1 MSNIIILGAGQ
12 VGSSVAKNLATEQH
26 NITVIDRDA
35 AKLKELASKLDLRT
49 VTGNAGHPSVL
60 REAGI
65 ADCDLLIAVTEV
77 DEINMMACRIA
88 AKIFN
93 VPKRIAR
100 VRSSEY
106 LDDPRLTGED
116 VFGISHVISPELLL
130 ARYVE
135 NLVFYPEALQVL
147 EFADRQVCLVAVL
160 AKAGGLLVGDR
171 IGNLVNHLKTT
182 DARIVAI
189 FRGKSAVQPVADT
202 VIEDGDEVFFLSRT
216 ADMRRVM
223 EELRKADR
231 PVRRMMVAGGSEFS
245 YRLAQDLE
253 GSYSVK
259 LIEANEKR
267 AHQLV
272 ALLDKTVVLHGS
284 ENDSEL
290 LINED
295 IAQVD
300 LFVAATGDDDR
311 NIIASL
317 LAKKLGAHRVLS
329 LIHQSVYVG
338 VLEDSKI
345 DIVVGL
351 ADVTIGSI
359 LAHVR
364 RADVARLHSLRRGAA
379 EALEIVIHGDKSTS
393 QCVGRRVDA
402 IAWPAGALLGA
413 VVRGQDVLMAHHDL
427 VLESEDHLIVFVTEI
442 KTVQKIEKLLQVSAS
457 FFG

>member
-1 MSNIIILGAGQ
+1 
-12 VGSSVAKNLATEQH
+12 
-26 NITVIDRDA
+26 
-35 AKLKELASKLDLRT
+35 
-49 VTGNAGHPSVL
+49 
-60 REAGI
+60 
-65 ADCDLLIAVTEV
+65 
-77 DEINMMACRIA
+77 
-88 AKIFN
+88 
-93 VPKRIAR
+93 
-100 VRSSEY
+100 
-106 LDDPRLTGED
+106 
-116 VFGISHVISPELLL
+116 
-130 ARYVE
+130 
-135 NLVFYPEALQVL
+135 
-147 EFADRQVCLVAVL
+147 VAVL

-171 IGNLVNHLKTT
+171 IGNLHNHLKTT

-413 VVRGQDVLMAHHDL
+413 VVRGQEVLMAHHDL

>member
-12 VGSSVAKNLATEQH
+12 VGTSVAKNLSTERH

-35 AKLKELASKLDLRT
+35 NKLKELASKYDLRT

-60 REAGI
+60 RAAGI
-65 ADCDLLIAVTEV
+65 TDCDLLIAVTEV
-77 DEINMMACRIA
+77 DEINMMACKIA
-88 AKIFN
+88 ASLFN

-106 LDDPRLTGED
+106 LDDPRLSGED
-116 VFGISHVISPELLL
+116 VFGISHAISPEVLL
-130 ARYVE
+130 AQYVE
-135 NLVFYPEALQVL
+135 NLVVYPEALQVL
-147 EFADRQVCLVAVL
+147 EFANRQVCLVAVR

-171 IGNLVNHLKTT
+171 IGNLHKHLKVTE
-182 DARIVAI
+182 ARIVAI
-189 FRGKSAVQPVADT
+189 FRESSSVQPMADT
-202 VIEDGDEVFFLSRT
+202 IIQDGDEVFFLSRT
-216 ADMRRVM
+216 DDMRRVM

-231 PVRRMMVAGGSEFS
+231 PVRRIMIAGGSEFS
-245 YRLAQDLE
+245 YRLAKDLE
-253 GSYSVK
+253 SSHSVK
-259 LIEANEKR
+259 LIEVNEKR

-272 ALLDKTVVLHGS
+272 ALLDHTVVLHGS

-295 IAQVD
+295 VAHVD
-300 LFVAATGDDDR
+300 LFVAATGDDER

-317 LAKKLGAHRVLS
+317 LAKKMGAHRVLS

-338 VLEDSKI
+338 VLEDSRI
-345 DIVVGL
+345 DVVVGL

-359 LAHVR
+359 LAHIR
-364 RADVARLHSLRRGAA
+364 RADVARVHSLRRGAA

-402 IAWPAGALLGA
+402 IQWPTGALLGA
-413 VVRGQDVLMAHHDL
+413 VVRGQEVLMAHHDL
-427 VLESEDHLIVFVTEI
+427 VLETEDHLILFVNDI
-442 KTVQKIEKLLQVSAS
+442 NTVRKIEKLLQVSAS

>member
-1 MSNIIILGAGQ
+1 
-12 VGSSVAKNLATEQH
+12 LA
-26 NITVIDRDA
+26 
-35 AKLKELASKLDLRT
+35 
-49 VTGNAGHPSVL
+49 
-60 REAGI
+60 
-65 ADCDLLIAVTEV
+65 
-77 DEINMMACRIA
+77 
-88 AKIFN
+88 
-93 VPKRIAR
+93 
-100 VRSSEY
+100 
-106 LDDPRLTGED
+106 DPRLSGGD
-116 VFGISHVISPELLL
+116 VFDISHVISPEALL
-130 ARYVE
+130 ANYVE
-135 NLVFYPEALQVL
+135 NLVAYPEAIQIL
-147 EFADRQVCLVAVL
+147 EFANRQVCLVAVR

-171 IGNLVNHLKTT
+171 IGNLRTHLKTT

-189 FRGKSAVQPVADT
+189 FRGKDALQPKADT

-231 PVRRMMVAGGSEFS
+231 PVKRIMIAGGSEFS
-245 YRLAQDLE
+245 YQLAKDLE

-272 ALLDKTVVLHGS
+272 ALLDKTLVLQGN

-295 IAQVD
+295 IAHVD
-300 LFVAATGDDDR
+300 LFVAATGDDER

-317 LAKKLGAHRVLS
+317 LAKKMGAHRVVA
-329 LIHQSVYVG
+329 LIHQGAYVG

-359 LAHVR
+359 LTHVR
-364 RADVARLHSLRRGAA
+364 RADVARVHSLRRGAA
-379 EALEIVIHGDKSTS
+379 ESLEIVIHGNESTS
-393 QCVGRRVDA
+393 RCVGRRVDA
-402 IAWPAGALLGA
+402 IEWPVGALLGA
-413 VVRGQDVLMAHHDL
+413 VVRGQEVLMAHHDL
-427 VLESEDHLIVFVTEI
+427 VLQSEDHLILFVTE
-442 KTVQKIEKLLQVSAS
+442 KKMVRKIEQLLQVSAS

>member
-1 MSNIIILGAGQ
+1 MSSIIILGAGQ
-12 VGSSVAKNLATEQH
+12 VGTSVAKNLVTEQH

-35 AKLKELASKLDLRT
+35 VKLKELASKYDLRT

-60 REAGI
+60 KEAGI
-65 ADCDLLIAVTEV
+65 ADCELLIAVTEV
-77 DEINMMACRIA
+77 DEVNMMACKIA
-88 AKIFN
+88 SSIFQ

-100 VRSSEY
+100 VRSAEY
-106 LDDPRLTGED
+106 LVDPGLSGKD
-116 VFGISHVISPELLL
+116 VFDITHVISPEALL
-130 ARYVE
+130 ASYVE
-135 NLVFYPEALQVL
+135 KLVTYPEAIQIL
-147 EFADRQVCLVAVL
+147 EFANSQVCLVAVR

-171 IGNLVNHLKTT
+171 IGNLSTHLKTT

-189 FRGKSAVQPVADT
+189 FRDKNAVRPSADT

-231 PVRRMMVAGGSEFS
+231 PVKRIMIAGGSEFS
-245 YRLAQDLE
+245 YQLAKDLE

-259 LIEANEKR
+259 LIEANGKR

-272 ALLDKTVVLHGS
+272 SLLDKTLVLHGS

-295 IAQVD
+295 IAHVD
-300 LFVAATGDDDR
+300 LFVAATGDDER

-317 LAKKLGAHRVLS
+317 LSKKMGAHRVLA
-329 LIHQSVYVG
+329 LIHQGVYVS

-351 ADVTIGSI
+351 AEVTIGSI

-364 RADVARLHSLRRGAA
+364 RADVARVHSLRRGAA
-379 EALEIVIHGDKSTS
+379 EALEIVIHGDESTS
-393 QCVGRRVDA
+393 RCVGRRVGA
-402 IAWPAGALLGA
+402 IEWPAGALLGA
-413 VVRGQDVLMAHHDL
+413 VVRGQEVLMAHHDL
-427 VLESEDHLIVFVTEI
+427 VLQSEDHLILFVTD
-442 KTVQKIEKLLQVSAS
+442 KRTVRKIERLLQVSAS

>member
-12 VGSSVAKNLATEQH
+12 VGTSVAKSLATEQH
-26 NITVIDRDA
+26 NITVIDRDT
-35 AKLKELASKLDLRT
+35 AKLKELAAKYDLRT
-49 VTGNAGHPSVL
+49 VAGNAGHPSVL
-60 REAGI
+60 KEAGI

-77 DEINMMACRIA
+77 DEINMMACKIA
-88 AKIFN
+88 ASIFN

-100 VRSSEY
+100 IRSSEY
-106 LDDPRLTGED
+106 LDDPRLSGED
-116 VFGISHVISPELLL
+116 VFGISHVISPEVVL

-135 NLVFYPEALQVL
+135 NLVVYPEALQVL
-147 EFADRQVCLVAVL
+147 EFAQRQVCLVAVR

-171 IGNLVNHLKTT
+171 IANLHNHLKTT

-189 FRGKSAVQPVADT
+189 FRNTSAVQPHANT

-231 PVRRMMVAGGSEFS
+231 PVRRIMIAGGSDFS
-245 YRLAQDLE
+245 FRLANDLE
-253 GSYSVK
+253 SSHSVK
-259 LIEANEKR
+259 LIEGNEKR
-267 AHQLV
+267 AHELV
-272 ALLDKTVVLHGS
+272 ALLDKTVVLHGN

-295 IAQVD
+295 IAHVD
-300 LFVAATGDDDR
+300 LFVAATGNDER

-317 LAKKLGAHRVLS
+317 LAKKMGAHRVLT

-345 DIVVGL
+345 DVVVGL

-359 LAHVR
+359 LAHIR
-364 RADVARLHSLRRGAA
+364 RADVARVHSLRRGAA

-393 QCVGRRVDA
+393 QCVGRSVDA

-413 VVRGQDVLMAHHDL
+413 VVRGHDVLIAHHDL
-427 VLESEDHLIVFVTEI
+427 VLESEDHLILFVTE
-442 KTVQKIEKLLQVSAS
+442 KNTVRKIEKLLQVNAS

>member
-12 VGSSVAKNLATEQH
+12 VGTSVAKNLAPEQH

-35 AKLKELASKLDLRT
+35 TKLKELASKFDLRT

-60 REAGI
+60 RDAGI

-116 VFGISHVISPELLL
+116 VFGISHVISPEVVL

-147 EFADRQVCLVAVL
+147 EFADRQVCLVAVR

-171 IGNLVNHLKTT
+171 IGNLHNHLKTT

-189 FRGKSAVQPVADT
+189 FRGKSAVLPVADT

-364 RADVARLHSLRRGAA
+364 RADVARVHSLRRGAA
-379 EALEIVIHGDKSTS
+379 EALEIVIHGNKSTS

-413 VVRGQDVLMAHHDL
+413 VVRGQEVLMAHHDL
-427 VLESEDHLIVFVTEI
+427 VLESEDHLILFVTEI
-442 KTVQKIEKLLQVSAS
+442 RTVQKIEKLLQVSAS

>member
-12 VGSSVAKNLATEQH
+12 VGTSVAKSLANDGH

-35 AKLKELASKLDLRT
+35 PKLKELASKYDLRT
-49 VTGNAGHPSVL
+49 VTGNAGHPPIL
-60 REAGI
+60 KEAGI

-77 DEINMMACRIA
+77 DEINMMACKIA
-88 AKIFN
+88 SSIFN

-100 VRSSEY
+100 IRSSEY
-106 LDDPRLTGED
+106 LDDPILSVEE
-116 VFGISHVISPELLL
+116 VFGISHVISPEMLL
-130 ARYVE
+130 ARHVE

-147 EFADRQVCLVAVL
+147 EFAERQVCLVAVT
-160 AKAGGLLVGDR
+160 AKVGGLLVGDR
-171 IGNLVNHLKTT
+171 IGNLHNHLKTT

-189 FRGKSAVQPVADT
+189 FRGTSTVQPLADT

-216 ADMRRVM
+216 TDMRQVM
-223 EELRKADR
+223 KELRKADR
-231 PVRRMMVAGGSEFS
+231 PVKRIMIAGGSEFS
-245 YRLAQDLE
+245 YRLAKDLE
-253 GSYSVK
+253 GSHSVK
-259 LIEANEKR
+259 LIESNQKR
-267 AHQLV
+267 AQQLV
-272 ALLDKTVVLHGS
+272 AMLDKTVVLHGS
-284 ENDSEL
+284 ENDIEL

-295 IAQVD
+295 IANVD
-300 LFVAATGDDDR
+300 LFVAAIGDDER

-317 LAKKLGAHRVLS
+317 LAKKMGAHRVIS
-329 LIHQSVYVG
+329 LIYQSVYVG

-345 DIVVGL
+345 DVVIGL
-351 ADVTIGSI
+351 ADITIGSI

-364 RADVARLHSLRRGAA
+364 RADVARVHSLRRGAA

-402 IAWPAGALLGA
+402 IAWPSGALLGA

-427 VLESEDHLIVFVTEI
+427 VLESEDHLILFVTEI

>member
-12 VGSSVAKNLATEQH
+12 VGTSVAKNLATEQH
-26 NITVIDRDA
+26 NITVIDRNV
-35 AKLKELASKLDLRT
+35 AKLKELASKYDLRT

-60 REAGI
+60 KEAGI

-100 VRSSEY
+100 IRSSEY

-116 VFGISHVISPELLL
+116 VFGISHVISPEVVL
-130 ARYVE
+130 AQYVE

-147 EFADRQVCLVAVL
+147 EFADRQVCLVAIR

-171 IGNLVNHLKTT
+171 IGNLHNHLKTT

-189 FRGKSAVQPVADT
+189 FRGSSAVQPVANT
-202 VIEDGDEVFFLSRT
+202 VIENDDEVFFLSRT
-216 ADMRRVM
+216 SDMRRVM

-231 PVRRMMVAGGSEFS
+231 PVKRIMIAGGSEFS

-253 GSYSVK
+253 GSHLVK

-272 ALLDKTVVLHGS
+272 ALLDKTVVLQGS

-290 LINED
+290 LTNED

-345 DIVVGL
+345 DVVVGL

-364 RADVARLHSLRRGAA
+364 RADVARVHSLRRGAA

-402 IAWPAGALLGA
+402 IAWPTGALLGA
-413 VVRGQDVLMAHHDL
+413 VVRGQEVLMAHHDL
-427 VLESEDHLIVFVTEI
+427 VLASEDHLIVFVTEI

>member
-26 NITVIDRDA
+26 NITVIDRDPV
-35 AKLKELASKLDLRT
+35 KLKELASKLDLRT

-442 KTVQKIEKLLQVSAS
+442 KTVQKIEKLLQVNAS

>member
-116 VFGISHVISPELLL
+116 VFGISHVISPEVLL

-295 IAQVD
+295 VAQVD

-364 RADVARLHSLRRGAA
+364 RADVARVHSLRRGAA
-379 EALEIVIHGDKSTS
+379 EALEIVIHGNKSTS

>member
-1 MSNIIILGAGQ
+1 M
-12 VGSSVAKNLATEQH
+12 
-26 NITVIDRDA
+26 
-35 AKLKELASKLDLRT
+35 
-49 VTGNAGHPSVL
+49 
-60 REAGI
+60 
-65 ADCDLLIAVTEV
+65 TEV

-100 VRSSEY
+100 IRSSEY

-116 VFGISHVISPELLL
+116 VFGISHVISPEVVL
-130 ARYVE
+130 AQYVE

-147 EFADRQVCLVAVL
+147 EFADRQVCLVAIR

-171 IGNLVNHLKTT
+171 IGNLHNHLKTT

-189 FRGKSAVQPVADT
+189 FRGSSAVQPVANT
-202 VIEDGDEVFFLSRT
+202 VIENDDEVFFLSRT
-216 ADMRRVM
+216 SDMRRVM

-231 PVRRMMVAGGSEFS
+231 PVKRIMIAGGSEFS

-253 GSYSVK
+253 GSHLVK

-272 ALLDKTVVLHGS
+272 ALLDKTVVLQGS

-290 LINED
+290 LTNED

-345 DIVVGL
+345 DVVVGL

-364 RADVARLHSLRRGAA
+364 RADVARVHSLRRGAA

-402 IAWPAGALLGA
+402 IAWPTGALLGA
-413 VVRGQDVLMAHHDL
+413 VVRGQEVLMAHHDL

-442 KTVQKIEKLLQVSAS
+442 KTVQKIEKLLQVNVS

>member
-1 MSNIIILGAGQ
+1 M
-12 VGSSVAKNLATEQH
+12 
-26 NITVIDRDA
+26 
-35 AKLKELASKLDLRT
+35 
-49 VTGNAGHPSVL
+49 
-60 REAGI
+60 
-65 ADCDLLIAVTEV
+65 
-77 DEINMMACRIA
+77 
-88 AKIFN
+88 
-93 VPKRIAR
+93 
-100 VRSSEY
+100 
-106 LDDPRLTGED
+106 
-116 VFGISHVISPELLL
+116 ISPELLL

-182 DARIVAI
+182 EARIVAI

-202 VIEDGDEVFFLSRT
+202 VIEEGDEVFFLSRT

-253 GSYSVK
+253 GSLLVK

-272 ALLDKTVVLHGS
+272 ALLDKTVVLQGS

-338 VLEDSKI
+338 VLEDGKI

-413 VVRGQDVLMAHHDL
+413 VVRGQEVLMAHHDL

>member
-12 VGSSVAKNLATEQH
+12 VGTSVAKNLATEQH
-26 NITVIDRDA
+26 NITVIDRNA
-35 AKLKELASKLDLRT
+35 AKLKELASKYDLRT

-60 REAGI
+60 KEAGI

-100 VRSSEY
+100 IRSSEY
-106 LDDPRLTGED
+106 LDDSRLTGED
-116 VFGISHVISPELLL
+116 VFGISHVISPEVVL
-130 ARYVE
+130 AQYVE

-147 EFADRQVCLVAVL
+147 EFADRQVCLVAVR

-171 IGNLVNHLKTT
+171 IANLHKHLKTT

-189 FRGKSAVQPVADT
+189 FRGSSAVQPVANT
-202 VIEDGDEVFFLSRT
+202 VIEDDDEVFFLSRT
-216 ADMRRVM
+216 SDMRRVM

-231 PVRRMMVAGGSEFS
+231 PVKRIMIAGGSEFS

-253 GSYSVK
+253 GSHLVK

-272 ALLDKTVVLHGS
+272 ALLEKTVVLQGS
-284 ENDSEL
+284 ENDIEL

-317 LAKKLGAHRVLS
+317 LAKKMGAHRVLS

-345 DIVVGL
+345 DVVVGL

-364 RADVARLHSLRRGAA
+364 RADVARVPSLRRGAA
-379 EALEIVIHGDKSTS
+379 EALEVVIHGDKSTS

-402 IAWPAGALLGA
+402 IAWPSGALLGA
-413 VVRGQDVLMAHHDL
+413 VVRGQEVLMAHHDL
-427 VLESEDHLIVFVTEI
+427 VLESEDHLILFVTEI
-442 KTVQKIEKLLQVSAS
+442 KTLQKIEKLLQVNAS

>member
-12 VGSSVAKNLATEQH
+12 VGTSVAKNLVAERH
-26 NITVIDRDA
+26 NITVIDRDPV
-35 AKLKELASKLDLRT
+35 KLKELASKYDLRT

-60 REAGI
+60 KEAGI
-65 ADCDLLIAVTEV
+65 ADCELLIAVTEI
-77 DEINMMACRIA
+77 DEVNMMACKIA
-88 AKIFN
+88 SSIFQ

-106 LDDPRLTGED
+106 LADPRLSGGD
-116 VFGISHVISPELLL
+116 VFDISHVISPEALL
-130 ARYVE
+130 ANYVE
-135 NLVFYPEALQVL
+135 NLVAYPEAIQIL
-147 EFADRQVCLVAVL
+147 EFANRQVCLVAVR

-171 IGNLVNHLKTT
+171 IGNLRTHLKTT

-189 FRGKSAVQPVADT
+189 FRGKDAVQPKADT

-231 PVRRMMVAGGSEFS
+231 PVKRIMIAGGSEFS
-245 YRLAQDLE
+245 YQLAKDLE
-253 GSYSVK
+253 DSYSVK

-267 AHQLV
+267 ARQLV
-272 ALLDKTVVLHGS
+272 ALLDKTLVLQGS
-284 ENDSEL
+284 ENDSEF

-295 IAQVD
+295 IAHVD
-300 LFVAATGDDDR
+300 LFVAATGDDER

-317 LAKKLGAHRVLS
+317 LSKKMGAHRVVA
-329 LIHQSVYVG
+329 LIHQGAYVG

-359 LAHVR
+359 LTHVR
-364 RADVARLHSLRRGAA
+364 RADVARVHSLRRGAA
-379 EALEIVIHGDKSTS
+379 ESLEIVIHGNESTS
-393 QCVGRRVDA
+393 RCVGRRVDA
-402 IAWPAGALLGA
+402 IEWPAGALLGA
-413 VVRGQDVLMAHHDL
+413 VVRGQEVLMAHHDL
-427 VLESEDHLIVFVTEI
+427 VLQSEDHLILFVTE
-442 KTVQKIEKLLQVSAS
+442 KKMVRKIEQLLQVSAS

>member
-116 VFGISHVISPELLL
+116 VFGISHVISPEVVL

-147 EFADRQVCLVAVL
+147 EFADRQVCLVAVR

-171 IGNLVNHLKTT
+171 IGNLHNHLKTT

-189 FRGKSAVQPVADT
+189 FRGMSAVQPVADT
-202 VIEDGDEVFFLSRT
+202 LIEDGDEVFFLSRT

-231 PVRRMMVAGGSEFS
+231 PVRRILIAGGSEFS

-253 GSYSVK
+253 GSHSVK

-272 ALLDKTVVLHGS
+272 ALLGKTVVLQGR

-317 LAKKLGAHRVLS
+317 LAKKLGAHRVLV
-329 LIHQSVYVG
+329 LIHQGVYVG

-345 DIVVGL
+345 DVVVGL
-351 ADVTIGSI
+351 ADVTLGSI

-364 RADVARLHSLRRGAA
+364 RADVARVHSLRRGAA
-379 EALEIVIHGDKSTS
+379 EALEIVIHGNKSTS

-427 VLESEDHLIVFVTEI
+427 VLESEDHLILFVTEI

>member
-12 VGSSVAKNLATEQH
+12 VGTSVAKNLATEQH
-26 NITVIDRDA
+26 NITVIDRNV
-35 AKLKELASKLDLRT
+35 AKLKELASKYDLRT

-60 REAGI
+60 KEAGI

-100 VRSSEY
+100 IRSSEY

-116 VFGISHVISPELLL
+116 VFGISHVISPEVVL
-130 ARYVE
+130 AQYVE

-147 EFADRQVCLVAVL
+147 EFADRQVCLVAIR

-171 IGNLVNHLKTT
+171 IGNLHNHLKTT

-189 FRGKSAVQPVADT
+189 FRGSSAVQPVANT
-202 VIEDGDEVFFLSRT
+202 VIENDDEVFFLSRT
-216 ADMRRVM
+216 SDMRRVM

-231 PVRRMMVAGGSEFS
+231 PVKRIMIAGGSEFS

-253 GSYSVK
+253 GSHLVK

-272 ALLDKTVVLHGS
+272 ALLDKTVVLQGS

-290 LINED
+290 LTNED

-345 DIVVGL
+345 DVVVGL

-364 RADVARLHSLRRGAA
+364 RADVARVHSLRRGAA

-402 IAWPAGALLGA
+402 IAWPTGALLGA
-413 VVRGQDVLMAHHDL
+413 VVRGQEVLMAHHDL

-442 KTVQKIEKLLQVSAS
+442 KTVQKIEKLLQVNVS

>member
-12 VGSSVAKNLATEQH
+12 VGTSVAKNLATEQH
-26 NITVIDRDA
+26 NITVIDRNV
-35 AKLKELASKLDLRT
+35 AKLKELASKYDLRT

-60 REAGI
+60 KEAGI

-100 VRSSEY
+100 IRSSEY

-116 VFGISHVISPELLL
+116 VFGISHVISPEVVL
-130 ARYVE
+130 AQYVE

-147 EFADRQVCLVAVL
+147 EFADRQVCLVAIR

-171 IGNLVNHLKTT
+171 IGNLHNHLKTT

-189 FRGKSAVQPVADT
+189 FRGSSAVQPVANT
-202 VIEDGDEVFFLSRT
+202 VIENDDEVFFLSRT
-216 ADMRRVM
+216 SDMRRVM

-231 PVRRMMVAGGSEFS
+231 PVKRIMIAGGSEFS

-253 GSYSVK
+253 GSHLVK

-272 ALLDKTVVLHGS
+272 ALLDKTVVLQGS

-345 DIVVGL
+345 DVVVGL

-364 RADVARLHSLRRGAA
+364 RADVARVHSLRRGAA

-402 IAWPAGALLGA
+402 IAWPSGALLGA

-427 VLESEDHLIVFVTEI
+427 VLASEDHLILFVTEI
-442 KTVQKIEKLLQVSAS
+442 KTLQKIEKLLQVNAS

>member
-12 VGSSVAKNLATEQH
+12 VGTSVAKSLATEQH

-35 AKLKELASKLDLRT
+35 AKLKDLASKYDLRT
-49 VTGNAGHPSVL
+49 VAGNAGHPSVL
-60 REAGI
+60 KEAGI

-77 DEINMMACRIA
+77 DEINMMACKIA
-88 AKIFN
+88 ASIFN

-106 LDDPRLTGED
+106 LDDPRLSGGD

-135 NLVFYPEALQVL
+135 NLVDYPEALQVL
-147 EFADRQVCLVAVL
+147 EFAERQVCLVAVR

-171 IGNLVNHLKTT
+171 IANLHNHLMTT

-189 FRGKSAVQPVADT
+189 FRDMSSVEIRADT
-202 VIEDGDEVFFLSRT
+202 VIQDGDEVFFLSRT

-231 PVRRMMVAGGSEFS
+231 PVRRIMIAGGSEFS
-245 YRLAQDLE
+245 FRLAKDLE
-253 GSYSVK
+253 SSHLVK
-259 LIEANEKR
+259 LIEGNEKH
-267 AHQLV
+267 AHELV
-272 ALLDKTVVLHGS
+272 ALLDKTVVLHGN

-295 IAQVD
+295 IAHVD
-300 LFVAATGDDDR
+300 LFVAATGNDER
-311 NIIASL
+311 NIITSL
-317 LAKKLGAHRVLS
+317 LAKKMGAHRVLS

-359 LAHVR
+359 LAHIR
-364 RADVARLHSLRRGAA
+364 RADVARVHSLRRGAA

-402 IAWPAGALLGA
+402 IEWPAGALLGA
-413 VVRGQDVLMAHHDL
+413 VVRGQEVLMAHHDL
-427 VLESEDHLIVFVTEI
+427 VLESEDHLILFVAE
-442 KTVQKIEKLLQVSAS
+442 KNTVRKIEKLLQVNAS

>member
-116 VFGISHVISPELLL
+116 VFGISHVISPEVLL

-202 VIEDGDEVFFLSRT
+202 VIEEGDEVFFLSRT

-413 VVRGQDVLMAHHDL
+413 VVRGQEVLMAHHDL

>member
-12 VGSSVAKNLATEQH
+12 VGTSVAKNLATEQH
-26 NITVIDRDA
+26 NITVIDRNA
-35 AKLKELASKLDLRT
+35 AKLKELASKYDLRT

-60 REAGI
+60 KEAGI

-106 LDDPRLTGED
+106 LDDSRLTGED
-116 VFGISHVISPELLL
+116 VFGISHVISPEVVL
-130 ARYVE
+130 AQYVE

-147 EFADRQVCLVAVL
+147 EFADRQVCLVAVR

-171 IGNLVNHLKTT
+171 IGNLHNHLKTT

-189 FRGKSAVQPVADT
+189 FRGSSAVQPVANT
-202 VIEDGDEVFFLSRT
+202 VIEDDDEVFFLSR
-216 ADMRRVM
+216 ASDMRRVM

-231 PVRRMMVAGGSEFS
+231 PVRRIMIAGGSEFS

-253 GSYSVK
+253 GSHLVK

-272 ALLDKTVVLHGS
+272 ALLDKTVVLQGS

-290 LINED
+290 LTNED

-345 DIVVGL
+345 DVVVGL

-364 RADVARLHSLRRGAA
+364 RADVARVHSLRRGAA

-402 IAWPAGALLGA
+402 IAWPSGALLGA
-413 VVRGQDVLMAHHDL
+413 VVRGQEVLMAHHDL
-427 VLESEDHLIVFVTEI
+427 VLASEDHLILFVTEI
-442 KTVQKIEKLLQVSAS
+442 KTLQKIERLLQVKAS

>member
-12 VGSSVAKNLATEQH
+12 VGTSVAKNLATEQH
-26 NITVIDRDA
+26 NITVIDRNA
-35 AKLKELASKLDLRT
+35 AKLKELASKYDLRT

-60 REAGI
+60 KEAGI

-106 LDDPRLTGED
+106 LDDSRLTGED
-116 VFGISHVISPELLL
+116 VFGISHVISPEVVL
-130 ARYVE
+130 AQYVE

-147 EFADRQVCLVAVL
+147 EFADRQVCLVAVR

-171 IGNLVNHLKTT
+171 IANLHKHLKTT

-189 FRGKSAVQPVADT
+189 FRGSSAVQPVANT
-202 VIEDGDEVFFLSRT
+202 VIEDDDEVFFLSRT
-216 ADMRRVM
+216 SDMRRVM

-231 PVRRMMVAGGSEFS
+231 PVKRIMIAGGSEFS

-253 GSYSVK
+253 GSHLVK

-272 ALLDKTVVLHGS
+272 ALLEKTVVLQGS

-317 LAKKLGAHRVLS
+317 LAKKMGAHRVLS

-345 DIVVGL
+345 DVVVGL

-364 RADVARLHSLRRGAA
+364 RADVARVHSLRRGAA

-402 IAWPAGALLGA
+402 IAWPSGALLGA
-413 VVRGQDVLMAHHDL
+413 VVRGQEVLMAHHDL
-427 VLESEDHLIVFVTEI
+427 VLESEDHLILFVTEI
-442 KTVQKIEKLLQVSAS
+442 KTLQKIEKLLQVNAS

>member
-12 VGSSVAKNLATEQH
+12 VGTSVAKNLAPEQH

-35 AKLKELASKLDLRT
+35 TKLKELASKFDLRT

-116 VFGISHVISPELLL
+116 VFGISHVISPEVVL

-147 EFADRQVCLVAVL
+147 EFADRQVCLVAVR

-171 IGNLVNHLKTT
+171 IGNLHNHLKTT

-202 VIEDGDEVFFLSRT
+202 VIEDDDEVFFLSRT

-231 PVRRMMVAGGSEFS
+231 PVKRIMIAGGSEFS

-253 GSYSVK
+253 GSHLVK
-259 LIEANEKR
+259 LIEVNQKR

-272 ALLDKTVVLHGS
+272 ALLDQTVVLQGS

-317 LAKKLGAHRVLS
+317 LAKKMGAHRVLS

-345 DIVVGL
+345 DVVVGL

-364 RADVARLHSLRRGAA
+364 RADVARVHSLRRGAA

-393 QCVGRRVDA
+393 QCVGHRVDA
-402 IAWPAGALLGA
+402 IAWPSGALLGA
-413 VVRGQDVLMAHHDL
+413 VVRGQEVLMAHHDL
-427 VLESEDHLIVFVTEI
+427 VLESEDHLILFVTEI

>member
-12 VGSSVAKNLATEQH
+12 VGTSVAKNLSTERH

-35 AKLKELASKLDLRT
+35 NKLKELASKYDLRT

-60 REAGI
+60 RAAGI
-65 ADCDLLIAVTEV
+65 TDCDLLIAVTEV
-77 DEINMMACRIA
+77 DEINMMACKIA
-88 AKIFN
+88 ASLFN

-106 LDDPRLTGED
+106 LDDPRLSGED
-116 VFGISHVISPELLL
+116 VFGISHAISPEVLL
-130 ARYVE
+130 AQYVE
-135 NLVFYPEALQVL
+135 NLVVYPEALQVL
-147 EFADRQVCLVAVL
+147 EFANRQVCLVAVR

-171 IGNLVNHLKTT
+171 IGNLHKHLKVTE
-182 DARIVAI
+182 ARIVAI
-189 FRGKSAVQPVADT
+189 FRESSSVQPIADT
-202 VIEDGDEVFFLSRT
+202 IIQDGDEVFFLSRT
-216 ADMRRVM
+216 DDMRRVM

-231 PVRRMMVAGGSEFS
+231 PVRRIMIAGGSEFS
-245 YRLAQDLE
+245 YRLAKDLE
-253 GSYSVK
+253 SSHSVK
-259 LIEANEKR
+259 LIEVNEKR

-272 ALLDKTVVLHGS
+272 ALLDHTVVLHGS

-295 IAQVD
+295 VAHVD
-300 LFVAATGDDDR
+300 LFVAATGDDER

-317 LAKKLGAHRVLS
+317 LAKKMGAHRVLS

-338 VLEDSKI
+338 VLEDSRI
-345 DIVVGL
+345 DVVVGL

-359 LAHVR
+359 LAHIR
-364 RADVARLHSLRRGAA
+364 RADVARVHSLRRGAA

-402 IAWPAGALLGA
+402 IQWPTGALLGA
-413 VVRGQDVLMAHHDL
+413 VVRGQEVLMAHHDL
-427 VLESEDHLIVFVTEI
+427 VLETEDHLILFVNDI
-442 KTVQKIEKLLQVSAS
+442 NTVQKIEKRLQVSAS

>member
-12 VGSSVAKNLATEQH
+12 VGTSVAKNLSTERH

-35 AKLKELASKLDLRT
+35 NKLKELASKYDLRT

-60 REAGI
+60 RAAGI
-65 ADCDLLIAVTEV
+65 TDCDLLIAVTEV
-77 DEINMMACRIA
+77 DEINMMACKIA
-88 AKIFN
+88 ASLFN

-106 LDDPRLTGED
+106 LDDPRLSGDD
-116 VFGISHVISPELLL
+116 VFGISHAISPEVLL
-130 ARYVE
+130 AQYVE
-135 NLVFYPEALQVL
+135 NLVVYPEALQVL
-147 EFADRQVCLVAVL
+147 EFANRQVCLVAVR

-171 IGNLVNHLKTT
+171 IGNLHKHLKVTE
-182 DARIVAI
+182 ARIVAI
-189 FRGKSAVQPVADT
+189 FRESSSVQPMADT
-202 VIEDGDEVFFLSRT
+202 IIQDGDEVFFLSRT
-216 ADMRRVM
+216 DDMRRVM

-231 PVRRMMVAGGSEFS
+231 PVRRIMIAGGSEFS
-245 YRLAQDLE
+245 YRLAKDLE
-253 GSYSVK
+253 SSHSVK
-259 LIEANEKR
+259 LIEVNEKR

-272 ALLDKTVVLHGS
+272 ALLDHTVVLHGS

-295 IAQVD
+295 VAHVD
-300 LFVAATGDDDR
+300 LFVAATGDDER

-317 LAKKLGAHRVLS
+317 LAKKMGAHRVLS

-338 VLEDSKI
+338 VLEDSRI
-345 DIVVGL
+345 DVVVGL

-359 LAHVR
+359 LAHIR
-364 RADVARLHSLRRGAA
+364 RADVARVHSLRRGAA
-379 EALEIVIHGDKSTS
+379 EALEIVIHGDKSAS

-402 IAWPAGALLGA
+402 IQWPTGALLGA
-413 VVRGQDVLMAHHDL
+413 VVRGQEVLMAHHDL
-427 VLESEDHLIVFVTEI
+427 VLETEDHLILFVNDI
-442 KTVQKIEKLLQVSAS
+442 NTVRKIEKLLQVSAS

>member
-116 VFGISHVISPELLL
+116 VFGISHVISPEVLL

-182 DARIVAI
+182 EARIVAI

-202 VIEDGDEVFFLSRT
+202 VIEEGDEVFFLSRT

-253 GSYSVK
+253 GSHSVK

-317 LAKKLGAHRVLS
+317 LAKKLGAHR
-329 LIHQSVYVG
+329 

-413 VVRGQDVLMAHHDL
+413 VVRGQEVLMAHHDL

>member
-12 VGSSVAKNLATEQH
+12 VGTSVAKNLATEQH
-26 NITVIDRDA
+26 NITVIDRNV
-35 AKLKELASKLDLRT
+35 AKLKELASKYDLRT

-60 REAGI
+60 KEAGI

-100 VRSSEY
+100 IRSSEY

-116 VFGISHVISPELLL
+116 VFGISHVISPEVVL
-130 ARYVE
+130 AQYVE

-147 EFADRQVCLVAVL
+147 EFADRQVCLVAIR

-171 IGNLVNHLKTT
+171 IGNLHNHLKTT

-189 FRGKSAVQPVADT
+189 FRGSSAVQPVANT
-202 VIEDGDEVFFLSRT
+202 VIENDDEVFFLSRT
-216 ADMRRVM
+216 SDMRRVM

-231 PVRRMMVAGGSEFS
+231 PVKRIMIAGGSEFS

-253 GSYSVK
+253 GSHLVK

-272 ALLDKTVVLHGS
+272 ALLDKTVVLQGS

-290 LINED
+290 LTNED

-345 DIVVGL
+345 DVVVGL

-364 RADVARLHSLRRGAA
+364 RADVARVHSLRRGAA

-413 VVRGQDVLMAHHDL
+413 VVRGQEVLMAHHDL

>member
-12 VGSSVAKNLATEQH
+12 VGTSVAKNLAPEQH

-35 AKLKELASKLDLRT
+35 SKLKELASKFDLRT

-116 VFGISHVISPELLL
+116 VFGISHVISPEVVL

-147 EFADRQVCLVAVL
+147 EFADRQVCLVAVR

-171 IGNLVNHLKTT
+171 IGNLHNHLKTT

-202 VIEDGDEVFFLSRT
+202 VIEDDDEVFFLSRT

-231 PVRRMMVAGGSEFS
+231 PVKRIMIAGGSEFS

-253 GSYSVK
+253 GSHLVK
-259 LIEANEKR
+259 LIEVNQKR

-272 ALLDKTVVLHGS
+272 ALLDQTVVLQGS

-317 LAKKLGAHRVLS
+317 LAKKMGAHRVLS

-345 DIVVGL
+345 DVVVGL

-364 RADVARLHSLRRGAA
+364 RADVARVHSLRRGAA

-393 QCVGRRVDA
+393 QCVGHRVDA
-402 IAWPAGALLGA
+402 IAWPSGALLGA
-413 VVRGQDVLMAHHDL
+413 VVRGQEVLMAHHDL
-427 VLESEDHLIVFVTEI
+427 VLESEDHLILFVTEI
-442 KTVQKIEKLLQVSAS
+442 KTLQKIEKLLQVNAS

>member
-12 VGSSVAKNLATEQH
+12 VGTSVAKNLAPEQH

-35 AKLKELASKLDLRT
+35 TKLKELASKFDLRT

-60 REAGI
+60 RDAGI

-116 VFGISHVISPELLL
+116 VFGISHVISPEVVL

-147 EFADRQVCLVAVL
+147 EFADRQVCLVAVR

-171 IGNLVNHLKTT
+171 IGNLHNHLKTT

-364 RADVARLHSLRRGAA
+364 RADVARVHSLRRGAA
-379 EALEIVIHGDKSTS
+379 EALEIVIHGNKSTS

-413 VVRGQDVLMAHHDL
+413 VVRGQEVLMAHHDL
-427 VLESEDHLIVFVTEI
+427 VLESEDHLILFVTEI
-442 KTVQKIEKLLQVSAS
+442 RTVQKIEKLLQVSAS

>member
-12 VGSSVAKNLATEQH
+12 VGSSVAKSLSTEQH
-26 NITVIDRDA
+26 NITVIDRDT
-35 AKLKELASKLDLRT
+35 AKLKELASNYDLRT
-49 VTGNAGHPSVL
+49 VAGNAGHPSVL
-60 REAGI
+60 KEAGI

-77 DEINMMACRIA
+77 DEINMMACKIA
-88 AKIFN
+88 SSIFN

-106 LDDPRLTGED
+106 LDDPRLSGGD
-116 VFGISHVISPELLL
+116 VFGISHVISPEVFL

-135 NLVFYPEALQVL
+135 NLVDYPEALQVL
-147 EFADRQVCLVAVL
+147 EFADRQVCLVAVR

-171 IGNLVNHLKTT
+171 IANLHNHLMTT

-189 FRGKSAVQPVADT
+189 FRDMSSVQPRADT

-231 PVRRMMVAGGSEFS
+231 PVRCIMIAGGSEFS
-245 YRLAQDLE
+245 YRLAKDLE
-253 GSYSVK
+253 SSHLVK
-259 LIEANEKR
+259 LIEGNENR

-272 ALLDKTVVLHGS
+272 ALLHKTVVLHGN
-284 ENDSEL
+284 ENDIEL

-295 IAQVD
+295 VAHVD
-300 LFVAATGDDDR
+300 LFVAATGNDER
-311 NIIASL
+311 NIITSL
-317 LAKKLGAHRVLS
+317 LAKKMGAHRVLS

-345 DIVVGL
+345 DVVVGL

-359 LAHVR
+359 LAHIR
-364 RADVARLHSLRRGAA
+364 RADVARVHSLRHGAA

-402 IAWPAGALLGA
+402 IVWPAGALLGA
-413 VVRGQDVLMAHHDL
+413 VVRGQEVLMAHHDL
-427 VLESEDHLIVFVTEI
+427 VLESEDHLILLVTE
-442 KTVQKIEKLLQVSAS
+442 KNTVRKIEKLLQVSAS

>member
-12 VGSSVAKNLATEQH
+12 VGTSVAKNLAPEQH

-35 AKLKELASKLDLRT
+35 SKLKELASKFDLRT

-116 VFGISHVISPELLL
+116 VFGISHVISPEVVL

-147 EFADRQVCLVAVL
+147 EFADRQVCLVAVR

-171 IGNLVNHLKTT
+171 IGNLHNHLKTT

-202 VIEDGDEVFFLSRT
+202 VIEDDDEVFFLSRT

-231 PVRRMMVAGGSEFS
+231 PVKRIMIAGGSEFS

-253 GSYSVK
+253 GSHLVK
-259 LIEANEKR
+259 LIEVNQKR

-272 ALLDKTVVLHGS
+272 ALLDKTVVLQGS

-317 LAKKLGAHRVLS
+317 LAKKMGAHRVLS

-345 DIVVGL
+345 DVVVGL

-364 RADVARLHSLRRGAA
+364 RADVARVHSLRRGAA
-379 EALEIVIHGDKSTS
+379 EALEIVIHGDKSSS
-393 QCVGRRVDA
+393 QCVGHRVDA
-402 IAWPAGALLGA
+402 IAWPSGALLGA
-413 VVRGQDVLMAHHDL
+413 VVRGQEVLMAHHDL
-427 VLESEDHLIVFVTEI
+427 VLESEDHLILFVTEI

>member
-12 VGSSVAKNLATEQH
+12 VGTSVAKNLATEQH
-26 NITVIDRDA
+26 NITVIDRNA
-35 AKLKELASKLDLRT
+35 AKLKELASKYDLRT

-60 REAGI
+60 KEAGI

-106 LDDPRLTGED
+106 LDDSRLTGED
-116 VFGISHVISPELLL
+116 VFGISHVISPEVVL
-130 ARYVE
+130 AQYVE

-147 EFADRQVCLVAVL
+147 EFADRQVCLVAVR

-171 IGNLVNHLKTT
+171 IGNLHNHLKTT

-189 FRGKSAVQPVADT
+189 FRGSSAVQPVANT
-202 VIEDGDEVFFLSRT
+202 VIEDDDEVFFLSRT
-216 ADMRRVM
+216 SDMRRVM

-231 PVRRMMVAGGSEFS
+231 PVKRIMIAGGSEFS

-253 GSYSVK
+253 GSHLVK

-272 ALLDKTVVLHGS
+272 ALLDKTVVLQGS

-290 LINED
+290 LTNED

-345 DIVVGL
+345 DVVVGL

-364 RADVARLHSLRRGAA
+364 RADVARVHSLRRGAA

-402 IAWPAGALLGA
+402 IAWPSGALLGA
-413 VVRGQDVLMAHHDL
+413 VVRGQEVLMAHHDL
-427 VLESEDHLIVFVTEI
+427 VLASEDHLILFVTEI
-442 KTVQKIEKLLQVSAS
+442 KTLQKIEKLLQVNAS

>member
-26 NITVIDRDA
+26 NITVIDRDPV
-35 AKLKELASKLDLRT
+35 KLKELASKLDLRT

-171 IGNLVNHLKTT
+171 IGNLHNHLKTT

>member
-12 VGSSVAKNLATEQH
+12 VGTSVAKNLATEQH

-35 AKLKELASKLDLRT
+35 TKLRELASKFDLRT

-60 REAGI
+60 RDAGI

-116 VFGISHVISPELLL
+116 VFGISHVISPEVVL

-147 EFADRQVCLVAVL
+147 EFADRQVCLVAVR
-160 AKAGGLLVGDR
+160 AKAGGLLVGDP
-171 IGNLVNHLKTT
+171 IGNLHNHLKTT

-202 VIEDGDEVFFLSRT
+202 VIEDNDEVFFLSRT

-231 PVRRMMVAGGSEFS
+231 PVKRIMIAGGSEFS

-253 GSYSVK
+253 GSHLVK
-259 LIEANEKR
+259 LIEVNQKR

-272 ALLDKTVVLHGS
+272 ALLDQTVVLQGS

-317 LAKKLGAHRVLS
+317 LAKKMGAHRVLS

-345 DIVVGL
+345 DVVVGL

-364 RADVARLHSLRRGAA
+364 RADVARVHSLRRGAA

-393 QCVGRRVDA
+393 QCVGHRVDA
-402 IAWPAGALLGA
+402 IAWPSGSLLGA
-413 VVRGQDVLMAHHDL
+413 VVRGQEVLMAHHDL
-427 VLESEDHLIVFVTEI
+427 VLESEDHLILFVTEI

>member
-12 VGSSVAKNLATEQH
+12 VGSSVAKNLAMEQH

-116 VFGISHVISPELLL
+116 VFGISHVISPEVLL

-182 DARIVAI
+182 EARIVAI

-202 VIEDGDEVFFLSRT
+202 VIEEGDEVFFLSRT

-231 PVRRMMVAGGSEFS
+231 PVRRIMIAGGSEFS

-253 GSYSVK
+253 GSHLVK

-272 ALLDKTVVLHGS
+272 ALLEKTVVLQGS

-295 IAQVD
+295 IAQID

-413 VVRGQDVLMAHHDL
+413 VVRGQEVLMAHHDL

>member
-12 VGSSVAKNLATEQH
+12 VGTSVAKNLATEQH
-26 NITVIDRDA
+26 NITVIDRNV
-35 AKLKELASKLDLRT
+35 AKLKELASKYDLRT

-60 REAGI
+60 KEAGI

-100 VRSSEY
+100 IRSSEY

-116 VFGISHVISPELLL
+116 VFGISHVISPEVVL
-130 ARYVE
+130 AQYVE

-147 EFADRQVCLVAVL
+147 EFADRQVCLVAIR

-171 IGNLVNHLKTT
+171 IGNLHNHLKTT

-189 FRGKSAVQPVADT
+189 FRGSSAVQPVANT
-202 VIEDGDEVFFLSRT
+202 VIENDDEVFFLSRT
-216 ADMRRVM
+216 SDMRRVM

-231 PVRRMMVAGGSEFS
+231 PVRRIMIAGGSEFS

-253 GSYSVK
+253 GSHLVK

-272 ALLDKTVVLHGS
+272 ALLDKTVVLQGS

-290 LINED
+290 LTNED

-345 DIVVGL
+345 DVVVGL

-364 RADVARLHSLRRGAA
+364 RADVARVHSLRRGAA

-402 IAWPAGALLGA
+402 IAWPTGALLGA
-413 VVRGQDVLMAHHDL
+413 VVRGQEVLMAHHDL

-442 KTVQKIEKLLQVSAS
+442 KTVQKIEKLLQVNVS